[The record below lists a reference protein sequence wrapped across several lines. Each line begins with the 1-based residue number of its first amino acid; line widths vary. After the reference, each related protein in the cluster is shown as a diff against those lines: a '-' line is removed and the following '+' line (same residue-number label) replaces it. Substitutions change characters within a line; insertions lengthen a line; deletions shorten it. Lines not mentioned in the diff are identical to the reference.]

1 MHDCGCAGE
10 EHTPVNTN
18 HNHAICAYALDH
30 MQIPTPTEVDLKQL
44 YHCDARLL
52 GMSVGSIRIKEH
64 VQFFL
69 NVWQLLLFSQ
79 IVLTKNPLH

>member
-18 HNHAICAYALDH
+18 HNLAICANALDH
-30 MQIPTPTEVDLKQL
+30 VQIPTPTEIDLKQPML

-52 GMSVGSIRIKEH
+52 GMSVRGIRIKEH
-64 VQFFL
+64 VQIFKMCG
-69 NVWQLLLFSQ
+69 SYGYSAR
-79 IVLTKNPLH
+79 